1 MGNIVSMNQLIAAM
15 PGLKFPFYKNTLTS
29 KAAGTFHSL
38 WAATGLPSA
47 GSVPPSANTIPT
59 KATAGALGFTDAS
72 GSLQRYLSRFNA
84 AGAII
89 GNLILYDR
97 LWHTSGLSGTVTA
110 ADTAVANTPLT
121 RPSANA
127 TGVELWAE
135 IYTALGSNTVTLNC
149 RYTNQDGVTNR
160 VGTYAYPSG
169 FSAPTVAGQMLPIVL
184 AAGDSSVRAVTA
196 YHWSGTTGTAGNF
209 GFTLLRRVAEIPL
222 TIANVNQVMDAFAT
236 GLPYVPN
243 DACLAFMLFCSTTS
257 TGIIQGS
264 ADFIQ
269 G

>member
-15 PGLKFPFYKNTLTS
+15 PGLKFPFYKNSLTS

-38 WAATGLPSA
+38 WGASGLPSA
-47 GSVPPSANTIPT
+47 GTVPPTADTIPT
-59 KATAGALGFTDAS
+59 KATAGALGFTDAT
-72 GSLQRYLSRFNA
+72 GSLQRYLSRFNV
-84 AGAII
+84 GGSII

-97 LWHTSGLSGTVTA
+97 LWHTSGLSGTVTS
-110 ADTAVANTPLT
+110 ADTAVANSALT

-127 TGVELWAE
+127 LGVELWAE
-135 IYTALGSNTVTLNC
+135 VYTALGSSSVTLNV
-149 RYTNQDGVTNR
+149 RYTNQDGTTNQ
-160 VGTYAYPSG
+160 VGTAAYPNGWSG
-169 FSAPTVAGQMLPIVL
+169 ATVAGQMFPLSL

-196 YHWSGTTGTAGNF
+196 YHWSGTTGAAGNF

-222 TIANVNQVMDAFAT
+222 TVANVNQIMDAFAT

-243 DACLAFMLFCSTTS
+243 DACLAFMVFCSATT

>member
-1 MGNIVSMNQLIAAM
+1 MGNIASMNQLVAAM
-15 PGLKFPFYKNTLTS
+15 PGQKFQFFKNTLTA

-38 WAATGLPSA
+38 WMATGLPSA
-47 GSVPPSANTIPT
+47 GVTPVANTIPT
-59 KATAGALGFTDAS
+59 KATAGALGFTDAT

-84 AGAII
+84 AGATI

-97 LWHTSGLSGTVTA
+97 LWHTSGLSGIVTA
-110 ADTAVANTPLT
+110 ADTAVANTALT

-127 TGVELWAE
+127 TGVELWGE
-135 IYTALGSNTVTLNC
+135 VYTALGSNSVTLNC
-149 RYTNQDGVTNR
+149 RYTNQDGTTNQ
-160 VGTYAYPSG
+160 VGTYAHPSG
-169 FSAPTVAGQMLPIVL
+169 FTAPTVAGQMFPIQL

-196 YHWSGTTGTAGNF
+196 YHWSGTTGVAGNF

-222 TIANVNQVMDAFAT
+222 TIANVNTVMDAFAT

-243 DACLAFMLFCSTTS
+243 DACLAFMVFCSATS